1 MTAGEGKRMRL
12 LFVDDD
18 PKAGSLMRRFCEGTR
33 FECVVHDD
41 PQAALADFERAGAD
55 LVVTDLRMPGMDGIE
70 LVRRIRARDEEV
82 PVIIITAYSTL
93 DDAIEALRLGAA
105 DFIKKPFDM
114 EELLLVAERA
124 LERTRLRR
132 ENRLLRRQLRE
143 AREHTGMIGRSEAM
157 RQVQA
162 IVDKVAE
169 VRCPVLIQG
178 ESGTGKELVARAL
191 HERSPWADRPFVV
204 VDCGALTETLL
215 ESELFGH
222 EKGAFTGADRTRRG
236 LLETADGGTVFLDE
250 IGNISPALQAK
261 LLRVVQESE
270 ITRVGGVRPIRIDV
284 RFVAATHRDLEAM
297 VRAGEFRHDLYHRLD
312 VVRIVLPPL
321 RERREDIPLLVQH
334 FVETFARRYGRE
346 VRGFDAES
354 MRRLVEYHWPG
365 NVRELRNVVER
376 HVALADGPV
385 LHLEAIEPAPEPPA
399 RSAGGGEGPAIDAD
413 MPTLDELERR
423 YILKVLERFGGSRER
438 TAAVLGINKSTLW
451 RRLQRYGERRD
462 GT

>member
-1 MTAGEGKRMRL
+1 MSATGGRTRL

-18 PKAGSLMRRFCEGTR
+18 PKAGALMRRFCEGTE
-33 FECVVHDD
+33 FTCEVHAD
-41 PQAALADFERAGAD
+41 PHAALEAFAREGAD

-70 LVRRIRARDEEV
+70 LVRRIRERDPEV

-114 EELLLVAERA
+114 EELLVVAARTLERA
-124 LERTRLRR
+124 RLRR
-132 ENRLLRRQLRE
+132 ENRMLRRQLRAE
-143 AREHTGMIGRSEAM
+143 RARGGMVGRSEAM
-157 RQVQA
+157 RRIEALVER
-162 IVDKVAE
+162 VAD

-191 HERSPWADRPFVV
+191 HERSPWSERPFVV
-204 VDCGALTETLL
+204 IDCGALTETLL

-222 EKGAFTGADRTRRG
+222 EKGAFTGADRTRQG
-236 LLETADGGTVFLDE
+236 LLEAASGGTVFLDE

-261 LLRVVQESE
+261 LLRVVQEGE
-270 ITRVGGVRPIRIDV
+270 ITRVGGVRPIRVDV

-297 VRAGEFRHDLYHRLD
+297 VREGGFRHDLYHRLN
-312 VVRIVLPPL
+312 VVRIALPPL
-321 RERREDIPLLVQH
+321 RDRREDIPLLVQH
-334 FVETFARRYGRE
+334 FVEEFARRYGRT

-354 MRRLVEYHWPG
+354 MRRLMDYHWPG

-376 HVALADGPV
+376 HVALADGPE
-385 LHLEAIEPAPEPPA
+385 LRLEGLEPAPEPPGHA
-399 RSAGGGEGPAIDAD
+399 PGEGGAIDAD
-413 MPTLDELERR
+413 LPTLAELERR

-438 TAAVLGINKSTLW
+438 AAAALGINKSTLW
-451 RRLQRYGERRD
+451 RRLQRYGAGR
-462 GT
+462 T

>member
-1 MTAGEGKRMRL
+1 MAASEGDRLRL

-18 PKAGSLMRRFCEGTR
+18 PKAGSLMRRFCEGSR

-41 PQAALADFERAGAD
+41 PRAALADFERAGAD

-114 EELLLVAERA
+114 EELLLVAERT
-124 LERTRLRR
+124 LERARLRR
-132 ENRLLRRQLRE
+132 ENRLLRRQLRDE
-143 AREHTGMIGRSEAM
+143 RARYGMIGRSEAM
-157 RQVQA
+157 RRVLA
-162 IVDKVAE
+162 VIDKVAE

-191 HERSPWADRPFVV
+191 HERSPWAERPFVV

-222 EKGAFTGADRTRRG
+222 EKGAFTGADRARQG
-236 LLETADGGTVFLDE
+236 LLEAAAGGTVFLDE

-261 LLRVVQESE
+261 LLRVVQEGE

-297 VRAGEFRHDLYHRLD
+297 VRAGEFRHDLYHRLN
-312 VVRIVLPPL
+312 VVRIALPPL

-334 FVETFARRYGRE
+334 FVDEFARRYGRRL
-346 VRGFDAES
+346 RGFDAAS
-354 MRRLVEYHWPG
+354 LRRLMDYHWPG

-376 HVALADGPV
+376 HVALAEGPV
-385 LHLEAIEPAPEPPA
+385 LRLEGLEPAPEPPE
-399 RSAGGGEGPAIDAD
+399 AGAAAGEAIDAD
-413 MPTLDELERR
+413 LPTLEELERR

-438 TAAVLGINKSTLW
+438 TAAALGIDKSTLW
-451 RRLQRYGERRD
+451 RRLQRYGQRR
-462 GT
+462 GGA